1 VNFGNNFEALNHAKI
16 GFGILI
22 MGIGAF
28 FGYPFAHLPDKF
40 ADGVIAGWDIMNV
53 HKVLLCI

>member
-1 VNFGNNFEALNHAKI
+1 
-16 GFGILI
+16 

-40 ADGVIAGWDIMNV
+40 ADGVIAWWDIMNV
-53 HKVLLCI
+53 HKILLYV